1 LLSAGFKCLALVR
14 AAGIEIE
21 VVVAL
26 NYSRAAGTQAML
38 GYIRTFGCPDSL
50 YCDGHVK
57 SVHLASLLAT
67 NASGYFYNFT
77 MRGS

>member
-1 LLSAGFKCLALVR
+1 MELVR

-21 VVVAL
+21 VVVA
-26 NYSRAAGTQAML
+26 ML
-38 GYIRTFGCPDSL
+38 KDVRIFGCPDSL
-50 YCDGHVK
+50 FCEGHVK

>member
-1 LLSAGFKCLALVR
+1 MELVR

-26 NYSRAAGTQAML
+26 NHSRAAGTQAML
-38 GYIRTFGCPDSL
+38 KDARIFGCPNSL
-50 YCDGHVK
+50 FCEGHAK